1 MEADKPGKKRPIRE
15 YYLYKGHV
23 VRSGQTVIASR
34 RYFRVVRV
42 WGHHLTLEPLSAA
55 EVPEP
60 ALAIPI
66 RIQPEAKPSSSGK

>member
-1 MEADKPGKKRPIRE
+1 MEAKNPAKKRPIRE

-23 VRSGQTVIASR
+23 VRSGQTVSASG

-42 WGHHLTLEPLSAA
+42 WGHHITLEPLPDA
-55 EVPEP
+55 EVSEP

-66 RIQPEAKPSSSGK
+66 SIQPEVKR